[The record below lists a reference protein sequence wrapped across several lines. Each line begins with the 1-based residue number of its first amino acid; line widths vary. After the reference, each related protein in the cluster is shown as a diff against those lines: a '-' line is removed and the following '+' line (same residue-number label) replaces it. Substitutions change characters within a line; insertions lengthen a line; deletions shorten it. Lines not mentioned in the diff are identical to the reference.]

1 MPTDCL
7 TTIHRPLASRDRR
20 IAVFYLHGG
29 GLLYGER
36 DDLPRPY
43 VTQLLD
49 AGYTLICAD
58 YPLAPEYRLP
68 DIAEAV
74 FHTWRETVADAIG
87 AGDYE
92 GHFLFG
98 RSAGAYLSL
107 LLARE
112 IGRRGGEGLPQPLGV
127 LDFYGY
133 HTLCDAAFRNPAK
146 TYAALPDVSRS
157 QVERIAGAPG
167 QIVTS
172 GPKPLRYALYVHA
185 RQHDGAWLDLMG
197 LDGADPAHTPEA
209 WSLDEE
215 EVAQLPPL
223 FITASSGD
231 EDVPMR
237 MSKTLWRKA
246 PHAVMESVYY
256 LPHDFDRDTSNPAGA
271 EVYAKAIEWMGG
283 LCPHLA
289 K

>member
-1 MPTDCL
+1 MDLHPI
-7 TTIHRPLASRDRR
+7 TTVHKPLAARDRH

-36 DDLPRPY
+36 DDLPQPY

-58 YPLAPEYRLP
+58 YPLAPESRLP
-68 DIAEAV
+68 DILGHIIQTWDAAVAEPLA
-74 FHTWRETVADAIG
+74 
-87 AGDYE
+87 AGEYK
-92 GHFLFG
+92 GYLLFG

-112 IGRRGGEGLPQPLGV
+112 IRLREGDGLPQPLGI

-133 HTLCDAAFRNPAK
+133 HTLCEDAFREPAK
-146 TYAALPDVSRS
+146 AYTALPDVTRD
-157 QVERIAGAPG
+157 QVDRIAGEPG
-167 QIVTS
+167 SIVTS

-185 RQHDGAWLDLMG
+185 RQHPGAWLDLMG
-197 LDGADPAHTPEA
+197 LDASDPQRAPEA
-209 WSLDEE
+209 WSLDEQDI
-215 EVAQLPPL
+215 ARLPPL

-237 MSKTLWRKA
+237 LSKTLWRKA
-246 PHAVMESVYY
+246 PDATMKSVYY
-256 LPHDFDRDTSNPAGA
+256 LPHDFDRDTSDPTGA
-271 EVYAKAIEWMGG
+271 EVYAKAIDWMDG
-283 LCPHLA
+283 LCHS
-289 K
+289 